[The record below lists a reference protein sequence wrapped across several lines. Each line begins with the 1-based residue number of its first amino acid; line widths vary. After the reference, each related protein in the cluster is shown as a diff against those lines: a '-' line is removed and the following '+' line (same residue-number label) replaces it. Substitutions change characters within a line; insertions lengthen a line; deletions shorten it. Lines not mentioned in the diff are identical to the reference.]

1 MCCFNFAA
9 DFNIWS
15 REAGAGTLSVSV
27 EGSGKIKLHFDD
39 QLDDYYNVSYTAQV
53 PGG

>member
-1 MCCFNFAA
+1 MYCFHFAA

-15 REAGAGTLSVSV
+15 REAGAGTVSVSV
-27 EGSGKIKLHFDD
+27 EGPGKIELHFDD
-39 QLDDYYNVSYTAQV
+39 QMDGSCIVSYKAHE

>member
-1 MCCFNFAA
+1 MYWFDFAA

-15 REAGAGTLSVSV
+15 REARTGTLSVSV
-27 EGSGKIKLHFDD
+27 EGPGKIELHFDD
-39 QLDDYYNVSYTAQV
+39 QLDGSCIVSYTAQE